1 MMNNKGYTG
10 NILDIDLSN
19 NKIKTQKEKFED
31 LKKFIGGMGINCLL
45 AAERLKPQLDPF
57 SPENPIIIGTGPLVG
72 TIMPGSSRT
81 TGITKF
87 PASGAIANV
96 CGGMSFGFQ
105 LKQAGYDHLIISGR
119 LEKPSYLLITNSQIE
134 LVEAKDLWGKDIIF
148 TTDFMWKN
156 YKDCGVI
163 AIGQAGE
170 NKVYGALTLIDKTS
184 TFGRGGL
191 GAVMGSKNL
200 KAIVVRGSIGIEI
213 AYPKE
218 FRAKYQ
224 KFLERIRNYPH
235 RKSWIELG
243 MLRSLPVGM
252 ILNAKGEKKK
262 ARQCNDRN
270 YLKMIKKR
278 RFACPTCPMADKDI
292 LEIREGEFNG
302 LINYTSSVINPF
314 LMLTSDCLKSYS
326 EAIKIYDLISRYG
339 LDSLTMTSLVDII
352 SKMVKRDELSVE
364 DLGFEWK
371 DDFSSFKKLIEL
383 ITFKEGIGD
392 IIAKGWA
399 NVKQLDNN
407 FEEEK
412 LTVKGLDVVFEPRF
426 LKLGTMEFEQVVNP
440 KGAHVAS
447 GGSPTY
453 VGAGG
458 GLGKMKSHFDR
469 MGIPRNAHE
478 RIFKPPKAEMFINVG
493 RLTRYSEDWYTVLTS
508 LGLCA
513 RAQMN
518 RFYSLDLVTEFYN
531 FITGFE
537 LNKEE
542 LILAAER
549 SWNLLKILNVNE
561 GFSRKDDKFPKN
573 WFKPL
578 KYGENELELYDFYG
592 NVQITPKIANQ
603 LLDDYYDERGWD
615 KITGIPLKSKLQEL
629 DLMKYLF

>member
-1 MMNNKGYTG
+1 MNLKGYTG
-10 NILDIDLSN
+10 NILDIDLSD
-19 NKIKTQKEKFED
+19 NKFKIQTEKFED
-31 LKKFIGGMGINCLL
+31 LKKYIGGMGMNCFL
-45 AAERLKPQLDPF
+45 AAEHLKPQLDPF

-81 TGITKF
+81 TGLTKF
-87 PASGAIANV
+87 PASEAIANV

-105 LKQAGYDHLIISGR
+105 LKQAGYDHLIIYGK
-119 LEKPSYLLITNSQIE
+119 LEKPSYLLIVNDQVE
-134 LVEAKDLWGKDIIF
+134 LVEANGLWGKDIIF
-148 TTDFMWKN
+148 TTDFMWKK
-156 YKDCGVI
+156 YKDSGVI

-200 KAIVVRGSIGIEI
+200 KAIVVIGTKGIEI
-213 AYPKE
+213 ANPKE
-218 FRAKYQ
+218 FILKYQ
-224 KFLERIRNYPH
+224 QFNERIKNYPH

-252 ILNAKGEKKK
+252 ILSAKGEKKK
-262 ARQCNDRN
+262 AKQCNDRN

-292 LEIREGEFNG
+292 LEVREGEFNG

-326 EAIKIYDLISRYG
+326 EAIKIYDIISRYG
-339 LDSLTMTSLVDII
+339 LDSLTMTSLVDLLSKLIKRGEI
-352 SKMVKRDELSVE
+352 SEK

-371 DDFSSFKKLIEL
+371 EDFSSFKRLIEL
-383 ITFKEGIGD
+383 IVHKEGIGNL
-392 IIAKGWA
+392 IAKGWI
-399 NVKQLDNN
+399 NINELNEN
-407 FEEEK
+407 LEREK

-458 GLGKMKSHFDR
+458 GLEKMKSHFNR
-469 MGIPRNAHE
+469 MGIPKNAQN
-478 RIFKPPKAEMFINVG
+478 RIFKPPKEEMFINVG
-493 RLTRYSEDWYTVLTS
+493 RLTRYSEDWYSVLTS

-531 FITGFE
+531 LITGF
-537 LNKEE
+537 NMTKEE

-578 KYGENELELYDFYG
+578 KFGDSNLELYDFYG
-592 NVQITPKIANQ
+592 NVQITPTIANQ
-603 LLDDYYDERGWD
+603 LLDDYYDERSWD
-615 KITGIPLKSKLQEL
+615 KITGIPLKSKLEEL
-629 DLMKYLF
+629 GLMKYVF

>member
-1 MMNNKGYTG
+1 MNLKGYTG
-10 NILDIDLSN
+10 NILEVDLSDSEVI
-19 NKIKTQKEKFED
+19 IKKERVED
-31 LKKFIGGMGINCLL
+31 LKKYIGGMGMNCFL
-45 AAERLKPQLDPF
+45 AAERLKPQMDPF

-81 TGITKF
+81 TGLTKF

-105 LKQAGYDHLIISGR
+105 LKQAGYDHLIIHGK
-119 LEKPSYLLITNSQIE
+119 LEKPCYLLIVNDQIE
-134 LVEAKDLWGKDIIF
+134 LVEANELWGKDIIS
-148 TTDFMWKN
+148 TTDFMWNK

-191 GAVMGSKNL
+191 GAIMGSKNL
-200 KAIVVRGSIGIEI
+200 KAIVVIGTNGIEI
-213 AYPKE
+213 ANPKE
-218 FRAKYQ
+218 FTL
-224 KFLERIRNYPH
+224 KFQQFIERIKNYPH

-252 ILNAKGEKKK
+252 MLNAKGEKKK

-292 LEIREGEFNG
+292 LEIKEGEFNG

-326 EAIKIYDLISRYG
+326 EAIKIYDIISRYG
-339 LDSLTMTSLVDII
+339 LDSLTMTSLVDLI
-352 SKMVKRDELSVE
+352 SNMIKQGKFSEK

-371 DDFSSFKKLIEL
+371 EDFSSFKNLIEL
-383 ITFKEGIGD
+383 IVHKEGIGD
-392 IIAKGWA
+392 MIAKGWM
-399 NVKQLDNN
+399 NINQLDENL
-407 FEEEK
+407 EREK
-412 LTVKGLDVVFEPRF
+412 LTIKGLDVVFEPRF

-458 GLGKMKSHFDR
+458 GLEKMKSHFNR
-469 MGIPRNAHE
+469 MGIPKDAND
-478 RIFKPPKAEMFINVG
+478 RIFTPPQEEMFINVG
-493 RLTRYSEDWYTVLTS
+493 RLTRYSEDWYSVLTS

-531 FITGFE
+531 LITGFN
-537 LNKEE
+537 LTKEE

-561 GFSRKDDKFPKN
+561 GFSRKDDIFPKN

-578 KYGENELELYDFYG
+578 KFGDNNLELYDFYG

-615 KITGIPLKSKLQEL
+615 KITGIPLKSKLKEL
-629 DLMKYLF
+629 GLMKYVF